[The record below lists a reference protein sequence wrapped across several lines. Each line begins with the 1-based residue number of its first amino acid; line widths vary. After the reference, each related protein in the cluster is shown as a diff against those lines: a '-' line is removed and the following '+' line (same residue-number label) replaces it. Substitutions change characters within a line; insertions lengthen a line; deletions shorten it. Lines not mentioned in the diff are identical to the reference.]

1 MADVAQRLGLER
13 VRRGLRHIRARASR
27 DKAADRPPRRAKVPT
42 VLQMEAVEC
51 GAACLTMVLEYFG
64 RVEPLETLRAA
75 CGVSRDGSKASNIVK
90 AARNYGL
97 VAKGF
102 KREPDKV
109 KLMQGPMI
117 IHWNF
122 NHFVVLEGFKRDR
135 VYLNDPGSGPRTV
148 TEAEFDE
155 AFTGVVLTFEP
166 GPDFEKGGARRSLI
180 GALKTRLS
188 NAYLPV
194 IFIVLAGLAMVIPGL
209 IIPTFYK
216 IFVDD
221 ILVKGL
227 VDWIQPLL
235 IAMGATALVY
245 GLLTWLRQ
253 AYLLRLETRLA
264 LSTSSKFLLHVFK
277 LPMVFFTQRYAGEV
291 GNRVGIND
299 RVAQLLSGELATT
312 VLNVVLIAFYGLLMI
327 QYDVVLTF
335 VGIGIALLNI
345 VALKLVSRKRV
356 DLNQSLLQDRGK
368 MMGTA
373 MGGLQTVE
381 TLKATGSESDFFT
394 RWSGYFAK
402 VNNAEQHLGLYTQVL
417 NAVPPMLTAINVA
430 LILGLGGLRIMDG
443 QMSMGML
450 IAFQFLMGSFI
461 APVNRMVNLGS
472 TLQEAE
478 GDMNRLD
485 DVLRYEQDSQ
495 FDGAGDIVGDSAED
509 EPALPK
515 LTGQLELRNISF
527 GYSPLEPPLIEN
539 LNLTVRPG
547 ERVALVGGSGSG
559 KSTIAKLVCGLYKP
573 WSGDICFGGQRRA
586 DIPRR
591 LLNNSFSFVDQDIF
605 LFEGSVRNNLT
616 LWDEMIPEAD
626 MIQAARDAAI
636 HDAIAERPLAY
647 ASQVEE
653 GGRNFSGGQTQRLEI
668 ARALAG
674 NPTIMVLDE
683 ATSALDP
690 TTEKLIDDNIRRRG
704 CTCLIIAHRLSTIRD
719 CDEIVVLDRGKVVQ
733 RGTHDE
739 MRVVD
744 GPYKHLIESE

>member
-1 MADVAQRLGLER
+1 VAGGEA
-13 VRRGLRHIRARASR
+13 GAKPA
-27 DKAADRPPRRAKVPT
+27 RRAKVPT

-51 GAACLTMVLEYFG
+51 GAACLAMVLEYFG
-64 RVEPLETLRAA
+64 RVEPLEALRTA
-75 CGVSRDGSKASNIVK
+75 CGVSRDGSKASNVVK
-90 AARNYGL
+90 AARAYGL
-97 VAKGF
+97 LAKGY
-102 KREPDKV
+102 KREPEKV
-109 KLMQGPMI
+109 KKMRGPMI
-117 IHWNF
+117 VHWNF
-122 NHFVVLEGFKRDR
+122 NHFVVLEGFKRGR
-135 VYLNDPGSGPRTV
+135 VYLNDPGNGPRTV
-148 TEAEFDE
+148 TEEEFDA

-166 GPDFEKGGARRSLI
+166 GPDFEKGGARRSLL
-180 GALKTRLS
+180 GALKARLS
-188 NAYLPV
+188 NAYLP
-194 IFIVLAGLAMVIPGL
+194 IMFIALAGLAMVIPGL
-209 IIPTFYK
+209 VIPTFYK
-216 IFVDD
+216 IFIDD

-253 AYLLRLETRLA
+253 TYLLRLETRLA

-299 RVAQLLSGELATT
+299 RVAQLVAGELATT
-312 VLNVVLIAFYGLLMI
+312 ILNVVLIVFYGLLMI

-335 VGIGIALLNI
+335 VGGGIALLNI

-373 MGGLQTVE
+373 MGGLQTIE

-417 NAVPPMLTAINVA
+417 TAIPPMLTAINFA
-430 LILGLGGLRIMDG
+430 LILGIGGLRIMDG

-450 IAFQFLMGSFI
+450 IAFQFLMVSFI
-461 APVNRMVNLGS
+461 APINRMVNLGS
-472 TLQEAE
+472 TLQEVE

-485 DVLRYEQDSQ
+485 DVLRFEQDPQ
-495 FDGAGDIVGDSAED
+495 FDVAED
-509 EPALPK
+509 VPLSEDSGSLPK
-515 LTGQLELRNISF
+515 LVGQLEIRNVSF

-539 LNLTVRPG
+539 LNLSIRPG

-559 KSTIAKLVCGLYKP
+559 KSTVAKLVCGLYKP
-573 WSGDICFGGQRRA
+573 WSGEIRFGDQRRE
-586 DIPRR
+586 DISRR
-591 LLNNSFSFVDQDIF
+591 LLNNSFAFVDQDIF
-605 LFEGSVRNNLT
+605 LFEGSVRDNLT
-616 LWDEMIPEAD
+616 LWDETIPEAD
-626 MIQAARDAAI
+626 MIQAAKDAAI

-647 ASQVEE
+647 ASRVAE
-653 GGRNFSGGQTQRLEI
+653 GGHNFSGGQTQRLEI
-668 ARALAG
+668 ARALSG

-719 CDEIVVLDRGKVVQ
+719 CDEIIILDHGKVVQ
-733 RGTHDE
+733 RGTHDN
-739 MRVVD
+739 MRDID
-744 GPYKHLIESE
+744 GPYKRLIESE